1 MVGASAIGRSGAG
14 GCALSRGFALYAVLV
29 TVTIGALVAASV
41 VYSAQAQ
48 RVAADAAARRVQSR
62 AIAWSGVQAVQEEL
76 RAQRADLLLGRRPAL
91 SDEWPLFVDGDGRRA
106 VARLVFTDGQA
117 AVSESGKIDINAAT
131 AEMLALVPG
140 LDAEIAAR
148 IVAARGAGKFGSVR
162 DLASIEGLRNAFAP
176 SEEDE
181 SAGSA
186 DAFVPPT
193 DTALSRPLEDLLT
206 VFAFDPN
213 VQAGMGRGAE
223 SHSGARRISLRGTWS
238 DALGDA
244 IRERYDDATANIVKS
259 VMEQGS
265 RFERDADV
273 VRVLRR
279 YNSPPADWA
288 EVLDVFCADPS
299 PFRNGRVD
307 VLGAPREVLAC
318 VPGFDAAAAE
328 QAVSLR
334 ERLAPEQRLSVCWL
348 VTENIL
354 TPDRF
359 EQALEF
365 LCARS
370 MQWRVV
376 VEAGFVPADSDD
388 GDERPPLQD
397 RVVLDAV
404 IDVASERPRVAYL
417 RDVTSA
423 ESARRLGPLRA
434 APEPA
439 ATAQPPANPELVPSG
454 ASPPP
459 GSAVSSSPRR
469 ATRGTDGTRQP
480 PPSDEGGSASPSE
493 EDPRVGRWTTGGR
506 G

>member
-1 MVGASAIGRSGAG
+1 M
-14 GCALSRGFALYAVLV
+14 SRAFALYAVLV

-48 RVAADAAARRVQSR
+48 RIAADAAARRVQSR
-62 AIAWSGVQAVQEEL
+62 AIAWSGVQAAQEEL
-76 RAQRADLLLGRRPAL
+76 RLQRGDLLLGRRPVL
-91 SDEWPLFVDGDGRRA
+91 SDEWPLFVDADGRRA
-106 VARLVFTDGQA
+106 VARPVISEGQA
-117 AVSESGKIDINAAT
+117 AASEAGKIDINAAT
-131 AEMLALVPG
+131 VEMLALVPG
-140 LDAEIAAR
+140 LDPEIAAR

-162 DLASIEGLRNAFAP
+162 DLASIEGLRGAFAP
-176 SEEDE
+176 APAD
-181 SAGSA
+181 SAPAGA

-193 DTALSRPLEDLLT
+193 DPASTRPLEELLT

-238 DALGDA
+238 EALGDA
-244 IRERYDDATANIVKS
+244 IRDRYDDATANIVKS

-265 RFERDADV
+265 RFERDADLI
-273 VRVLRR
+273 RVLRR

-307 VLGAPREVLAC
+307 VLAAPREVLAC
-318 VPGFDAAAAE
+318 LPGFDAAAAE

-334 ERLAPEQRLSVCWL
+334 DKLAPEQRLSVCWL

-359 EQALEF
+359 EQAFEF

-370 MQWRVV
+370 LQWRIV
-376 VEAGFVPADSDD
+376 VEAGFVPADSDE
-388 GDERPPLQD
+388 GDERPPLND
-397 RVVLDAV
+397 RVVLEAV

-417 RDVTSA
+417 RDVTSLGA
-423 ESARRLGPLRA
+423 ARRLGPLRA
-434 APEPA
+434 TPDPA
-439 ATAQPPANPELVPSG
+439 AAVQPPANPELAPPG
-454 ASPPP
+454 ASPAP

-469 ATRGTDGTRQP
+469 TRSGTEEPRRSP
-480 PPSDEGGSASPSE
+480 PPDAGAGPSDE
-493 EDPRVGRWTTGGR
+493 DPRIGRWTTGGR
-506 G
+506 R